1 MFAAGNPLE
10 LRHLRSIN
18 GLYRMDGAR
27 KGDFGTNTT
36 PTPVGYNLLNGTLVG
51 SCTAIQQCSSR
62 LDYTDVYPPMVKHA
76 NHEAEGRSRPP
87 HEETLGLAVEQ
98 LQERRPDD
106 AARRASRRFSSFAA
120 SFSPRRTGIRFEK
133 VHWTFL

>member
-1 MFAAGNPLE
+1 MLAAGNPLE

-36 PTPVGYNLLNGTLVG
+36 LTPVGYNLLNGTLVG

-76 NHEAEGRSRPP
+76 NPEAEGRSRPP

-98 LQERRPDD
+98 LQE
-106 AARRASRRFSSFAA
+106 
-120 SFSPRRTGIRFEK
+120 
-133 VHWTFL
+133 

>member
-18 GLYRMDGAR
+18 GLYRMNGAR
-27 KGDFGTNTT
+27 ERGFSTNTT

-62 LDYTDVYPPMVKHA
+62 LDYTYVYPPMVKHA

-106 AARRASRRFSSFAA
+106 AARRAVRRFS
-120 SFSPRRTGIRFEK
+120 R
-133 VHWTFL
+133 

>member
-1 MFAAGNPLE
+1 MQIAKKLVMFAAGNPLE

-62 LDYTDVYPPMVKHA
+62 LDYTDVYLMCILYH
-76 NHEAEGRSRPP
+76 
-87 HEETLGLAVEQ
+87 GLSDY
-98 LQERRPDD
+98 LIY
-106 AARRASRRFSSFAA
+106 
-120 SFSPRRTGIRFEK
+120 G
-133 VHWTFL
+133 